1 MTKED
6 IKVYGLFILIAILI
20 AILSIVL
27 VKQEKQQERQQI
39 ETQTYIDDNQVY
51 YIYLDKLGDVERVE
65 VK

>member
-1 MTKED
+1 MEQD
-6 IKVYGLFILIAILI
+6 EIKAMILFLIISFLMAIF
-20 AILSIVL
+20 AIVI

-39 ETQTYIDDNQVY
+39 ETQTYIDDNKVY

>member
-6 IKVYGLFILIAILI
+6 IKVFSMFILIAILI

>member
-1 MTKED
+1 MEQD
-6 IKVYGLFILIAILI
+6 EIKAMILFLIISFLMAIF
-20 AILSIVL
+20 AIII

-39 ETQTYIDDNQVY
+39 ETQTYIDDNKVY

>member
-1 MTKED
+1 MDRDEKQAM
-6 IKVYGLFILIAILI
+6 ILFIIISFIIVIL
-20 AILSIVL
+20 AIVL
-27 VKQEKQQERQQI
+27 VKQEKKQERQQI

>member
-1 MTKED
+1 MEQDEKQAM
-6 IKVYGLFILIAILI
+6 ILFIIISFI
-20 AILSIVL
+20 IIVL
-27 VKQEKQQERQQI
+27 ATIIVKQEKKQERQQI

>member
-1 MTKED
+1 MEQD
-6 IKVYGLFILIAILI
+6 EIKTMILFFVISFLMVIFAII
-20 AILSIVL
+20 I
-27 VKQEKQQERQQI
+27 VKQEKQQEKQQI

>member
-1 MTKED
+1 MEQD
-6 IKVYGLFILIAILI
+6 EIKAMILFLIISFLMAIF
-20 AILSIVL
+20 AIVI

>member
-1 MTKED
+1 M
-6 IKVYGLFILIAILI
+6 ILFIIISFI
-20 AILSIVL
+20 IIVL
-27 VKQEKQQERQQI
+27 ATIIVKQEKKQERQQI

>member
-1 MTKED
+1 MEQD
-6 IKVYGLFILIAILI
+6 EIKAMILFLIISFLMAIL
-20 AILSIVL
+20 AIVI